1 MESVPLALC
10 EARDRR
16 DKEGN
21 PLASFARPP
30 CDAGVIRAAPAVA
43 PAASR
48 SEPWVLAATILGSGM
63 VFVDGSAV
71 NVALPA
77 LQRDLGAT
85 IADAQWIVE
94 SYALFLAAL
103 LLAAGAAGDRYGR
116 RKVFSLGTAI
126 FALASIWC
134 GLAGSAFEL
143 IVARGLQGVGGALL
157 VPNSLAII
165 SASFDESERGKAIG
179 TWSGATAITAAIG
192 PVLGG
197 WLIDEV
203 SWRAVFFLNVPL
215 AVAVLA
221 IAYWHVPESRN
232 AQNDGPPDWT
242 GAALATFGLG
252 GLVYGLIEA
261 PLRGWANFDIVA
273 ALVLGIAALALFVYV
288 EERVRNPMLPLR
300 LFRSR
305 VFTGANILTFFLYAA
320 LGGGLF
326 FVPLNLIQV
335 QGYSATAA
343 GAALLPFVLL
353 IFMLSR
359 WAGGLVNVYGQRLP
373 LMVGPV
379 IAGLG
384 YLLFALPG
392 VGGSYWTT
400 FFPGAFVLGLG
411 MAVSVAPLT
420 TTVMNSVDRDHAG
433 TASGINNA
441 ASRVA
446 ALLAVAMFG
455 AIIMPVFNAVLDG
468 ALAEA
473 NLPAAAFDAIE
484 MQREKLAAIELPAG
498 IDATAR
504 DTAQRAIAEAFVAGF
519 RWIMAISALMCFVSA
534 VVAGLT
540 IGGDRKTPMR
550 TAA

>member
-1 MESVPLALC
+1 MA
-10 EARDRR
+10 AFT
-16 DKEGN
+16 K
-21 PLASFARPP
+21 PP
-30 CDAGVIRAAPAVA
+30 CDAGVIYGAAACA
-43 PAASR
+43 PVGAR
-48 SEPWVLAATILGSGM
+48 SAPWVLAATILGSGM

-85 IADAQWIVE
+85 IAEVQWIIE

-116 RKVFSLGTAI
+116 RKIFSLGTAI

-134 GLAGSAFEL
+134 GFAGSAFEL
-143 IVARGLQGVGGALL
+143 IIARGVQGVGGALL

-165 SASFDESERGKAIG
+165 SASFDEGERGRAIG

-192 PVLGG
+192 PVIGG

-215 AVAVLA
+215 AAAVLA
-221 IAYWHVPESRN
+221 IAHWHVPESRN
-232 AQNDGPPDWT
+232 DAEQGPPDWA

-261 PLRGWANFDIVA
+261 PQRGWTSADVLA
-273 ALVLGIAALALFVYV
+273 ALVLGAAALAAFVYV

-305 VFTGANILTFFLYAA
+305 TFTGTNILTFFLYAA

-326 FVPLNLIQV
+326 FVPLNLIQM

-353 IFMLSR
+353 IFFLSR
-359 WAGGLVNVYGQRLP
+359 WAGGLVNTYGPRLP
-373 LMVGPV
+373 LVVGPV
-379 IAGLG
+379 IAGVG
-384 YLLFALPG
+384 YLLFAVPS
-392 VGGSYWTT
+392 VGGSYRTT

-411 MAVSVAPLT
+411 MAMAVAPLT
-420 TTVMNSVDRDHAG
+420 TTVMNSVAKDHAG
-433 TASGINNA
+433 TASGVNNA

-446 ALLAVAMFG
+446 ALLAVALFG
-455 AIIMPVFNAVLDG
+455 IVMTPVFNAELDR
-468 ALAEA
+468 ALAGMS
-473 NLPAAAFDAIE
+473 LPPPVVASIDQ
-484 MQREKLAAIELPAG
+484 QRDKLAAIELPAT
-498 IDATAR
+498 IDAETRAA
-504 DTAQRAIAEAFVAGF
+504 AQGAIKNGFVAGY
-519 RWIMAISALMCFVSA
+519 RWIMLISALLCFASA
-534 VVAGLT
+534 AAAWLT
-540 IGGDRKTPMR
+540 IGGGVTGSRKASLPR
-550 TAA
+550 

>member
-1 MESVPLALC
+1 MVA
-10 EARDRR
+10 
-16 DKEGN
+16 
-21 PLASFARPP
+21 FAKSP
-30 CDAGVIRAAPAVA
+30 CDAGVIHAAPAAA
-43 PAASR
+43 PAETR
-48 SEPWVLAATILGSGM
+48 SAPWVLTATILGSGM

-77 LQRDLGAT
+77 LQRDLNAT
-85 IADAQWIVE
+85 IAEAQWIIE

-116 RKVFSLGTAI
+116 RRVFSLGTTI
-126 FALASIWC
+126 FALASVWC
-134 GLAGSAFEL
+134 GLAGTAFEL

-165 SASFDESERGKAIG
+165 SASFDEAERGKAIG

-221 IAYWHVPESRN
+221 IAQWHVPESRN
-232 AQNDGPPDWT
+232 VRNDGPPDWA
-242 GAALATFGLG
+242 GATLATIGLG

-261 PLRGWANFDIVA
+261 PQRGWTSPDILV
-273 ALVLGIAALALFVYV
+273 ALVFGVAALALFVYI
-288 EERVRNPMLPLR
+288 EERARNPMLPLK

-305 VFTGANILTFFLYAA
+305 TFTGANILTFFLYAA

-335 QGYSATAA
+335 QGYTATAA
-343 GAALLPFVLL
+343 GAALLPFILL
-353 IFMLSR
+353 IFLLSR
-359 WAGGLVNVYGQRLP
+359 WAGGLVTTYGQRLP
-373 LMVGPV
+373 LVVGPA

-384 YLLFALPG
+384 YLLFALPS
-392 VGGSYWTT
+392 VGGSYWLT

-420 TTVMNSVDRDHAG
+420 TTVMSSVELDHAG

-446 ALLAVAMFG
+446 ALLAVALFG
-455 AIIMPVFNAVLDG
+455 AVMAPVFNANLDR
-468 ALAEA
+468 ALTRMS
-473 NLPAAAFDAIE
+473 LPPAVVE
-484 MQREKLAAIELPAG
+484 MIGQQRDKLAAIELPVA
-498 IDATAR
+498 IDAATRAS
-504 DTAQRAIAEAFVAGF
+504 AQRAVADAFVSGF
-519 RWIMAISALMCFVSA
+519 RWIMVISALMCFASA
-534 VVAGLT
+534 LAALLWIDGARPRRPVT
-540 IGGDRKTPMR
+540 ESRK
-550 TAA
+550 A